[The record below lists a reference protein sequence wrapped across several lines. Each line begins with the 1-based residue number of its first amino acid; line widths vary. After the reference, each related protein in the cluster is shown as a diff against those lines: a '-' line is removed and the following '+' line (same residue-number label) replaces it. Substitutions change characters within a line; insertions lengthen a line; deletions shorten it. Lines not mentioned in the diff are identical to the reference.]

1 MKHFTKPIVIAA
13 GIVALV
19 IGSYIA
25 YQHYFAAHNEVKIQ
39 SIPDGNQLNIDSF
52 KALHDKAKAKFDSF
66 KNQDGG
72 QGGLFGNGA
81 STPPTA

>member
-25 YQHYFAAHNEVKIQ
+25 YQHYFAAHNEVEIQ
-39 SIPDGNQLNIDSF
+39 STTDDNQQNF
-52 KALHDKAKAKFDSF
+52 KSMRDKAKAKFDSF
-66 KNQDGG
+66 KNQIG
-72 QGGLFGNGA
+72 QGGKTPPS
-81 STPPTA
+81 STPPAA